1 MMAGEKKAKR
11 WHEEVQDGALA
22 TKDALETAEAIEIY
36 PKLVY
41 DRQGQL
47 VEVTLTYT
55 DYHTFLQLLA
65 VYADWEKLPR
75 HLQDALDHM
84 LAEEAR
90 MEEGESIPLRQALA
104 ETGELSG

>member
-1 MMAGEKKAKR
+1 M
-11 WHEEVQDGALA
+11 ALA
-22 TKDALETAEAIEIY
+22 TKDALETAEAAESY

-47 VEVTLTYT
+47 VEVMLTYT

-90 MEEGESIPLRQALA
+90 TEEGESIPLRQALA

>member
-1 MMAGEKKAKR
+1 MAP
-11 WHEEVQDGALA
+11 V
-22 TKDALETAEAIEIY
+22 TKDTLKTAKTLESY

-41 DRQGQL
+41 DRRGQL

-55 DYHTFLQLLA
+55 DYRTFLQLLA
-65 VYADWEKLPR
+65 AYADWEKLPR

-90 MEEGESIPLRQALA
+90 TEGGESIPLRRALA
-104 ETGELSG
+104 ETGELYQ